1 MHNENHQVINQLEKE
16 KQMTNTNAKDFISL
30 YVTRANRLN
39 NDIFKDLEKGVES
52 TTYKACIELTTL
64 SNEELIDMGYKAL
77 FEYKKNSKG
86 KKVLVKKRQ
95 FKNDTS
101 AYKDIINNIDNIVE
115 FASTP
120 EAKASKVNGVRGVV
134 SKTNAYFNPPVK
146 NNNKSN
152 DDKSSNDKSQVG
164 TPRTKEEVLKN
175 FADIWVAEFGEDLLS
190 MIEYATSKEGVKI
203 SDYSVE
209 QVAKKSA

>member
-1 MHNENHQVINQLEKE
+1 
-16 KQMTNTNAKDFISL
+16 MTNTNAKDFISL

-86 KKVLVKKRQ
+86 KKVLAKKRQ

-101 AYKDIINNIDNIVE
+101 AYKSIIENIDKIVE
-115 FASTP
+115 FSQTT
-120 EAKASKVNGVRGVV
+120 EAKNSKVNGVRGVV
-134 SKTNAYFNPPVK
+134 SKTNAYFNPTVK
-146 NNNKSN
+146 TE
-152 DDKSSNDKSQVG
+152 KSQVG
-164 TPRTKEEVLKN
+164 TSEKASRTKEEVLKN
-175 FADIWVAEFGEDLLS
+175 FADIWTKEFGTDLLD
-190 MIEYATSKEGVKI
+190 MIEFASSEEGIKI
-203 SDYSVE
+203 CDYSIE
-209 QVAKKSA
+209 QVAKAS

>member
-1 MHNENHQVINQLEKE
+1 
-16 KQMTNTNAKDFISL
+16 MTNTNAKDFISL

-39 NDIFKDLEKGVES
+39 NDIFKDLEKGVKS

-95 FKNDTS
+95 FKNDAS
-101 AYKDIINNIDNIVE
+101 AYKSIIENIDKIVE

-120 EAKASKVNGVRGVV
+120 EAKTSKVNGVRGVV

-146 NNNKSN
+146 NNDKSN
-152 DDKSSNDKSQVG
+152 DDNSSNDESQVG
-164 TPRTKEEVLKN
+164 TSRTKEEVLKN
-175 FADIWVAEFGEDLLS
+175 FADIWVKEFGTDLLD
-190 MIEYATSKEGVKI
+190 MIDFASSDEAQKI
-203 SDYSVE
+203 CDYSVD
-209 QVAKKSA
+209 QVAKKIAS

>member
-1 MHNENHQVINQLEKE
+1 
-16 KQMTNTNAKDFISL
+16 MTNTNAKDFISL

-86 KKVLVKKRQ
+86 KKVLAKKRQ

-101 AYKDIINNIDNIVE
+101 AYKSIIENIEKIVE
-115 FASTP
+115 FSQTA
-120 EAKASKVNGVRGVV
+120 EAKTSKVNGVRGVI
-134 SKTNAYFNPPVK
+134 SKTNAYFNPTVK
-146 NNNKSN
+146 SEE
-152 DDKSSNDKSQVG
+152 SQVG
-164 TPRTKEEVLKN
+164 TSEKASRSKEEVLKN
-175 FADIWVAEFGEDLLS
+175 FADIWAKEFNADILDL
-190 MIEYATSKEGVKI
+190 IEFASSDEAQKVY
-203 SDYSVE
+203 DYSVE
-209 QVAKKSA
+209 KVAKAS